1 MAEGTGERRLAA
13 ILSADA
19 VGYSRLMAANEAAT
33 VQTLSSYRDLI
44 AALVEGQ
51 RGRVVDFT
59 GDNALC
65 EFPSAF
71 DAAQSA
77 LVIQEA
83 IDRKNAALPVD
94 RVMAFRI
101 GIHLGDVLV
110 EGERIYGDGVNIAA
124 RLEALASPGGICIS
138 APVHDQ
144 VKNKLAARFE
154 DLGEQNVKN
163 IPDPVHVWRLQ
174 RSEAALAATTPA
186 PRQPGRLRW
195 QVPLATVAVLA
206 VLAVL
211 AGAVWLL
218 RPELVTG
225 PPPTRIELGPP
236 AVAPVPARPSVAVL
250 PFANLS
256 GDPEQE
262 YFADGMAD
270 DLITDLSRVSGLDTV
285 ARSSSFRYRGQD
297 VDVKQIARELGVR
310 YLVQGSVR
318 RSGGEIRINAQ
329 LVDAATE
336 HQLWAER
343 FDRELVDVFALQ
355 DEVTAQIVRALH
367 VELGE
372 PELRRLARRPTADL
386 AAYEELLRGEHLMVL
401 VSEDRLRR
409 ARAHYLRAL
418 ELDPDLAEARGA
430 LARADFLAW
439 IWQWS
444 DELDLDRGLAS
455 ARRAVE
461 LDPDSPAAARTLGV
475 VHLNRKEFDAAL
487 RELRR
492 AVELAPRSGIVL
504 GTLGLGLIFA
514 DQVREG
520 LEIARRGSELEP
532 RAPFNQNVVGRG
544 NRRLGRREEAIAAY
558 QRALDLL
565 PTGVAALAGLA
576 VLLDEAGRL
585 EESRA
590 AVEKLREV
598 SPRFRGAVYAERLPY
613 RDPLDAER
621 LAQGLARVGL
631 P

>member
-163 IPDPVHVWRLQ
+163 ISDPVHVWRLQ

-225 PPPTRIELGPP
+225 PPPTRIELGSP
-236 AVAPVPARPSVAVL
+236 AVAPVPKRPSVAVL

-270 DLITDLSRVSGLDTV
+270 DLITDLSRVSGLDV
-285 ARSSSFRYRGQD
+285 FASE
-297 VDVKQIARELGVR
+297 AAAR
-310 YLVQGSVR
+310 YLVRGSVR
-318 RSGGEIRINAQ
+318 RSDEQIRINAQ
-329 LVDAATE
+329 LIDAGTGQ
-336 HQLWAER
+336 QLWAER
-343 FDRELVDVFALQ
+343 YDRPIHDVFAVQ
-355 DEVTAQIVRALH
+355 DEVTAQIVRALR
-367 VELGE
+367 VELSE
-372 PELRRLARRPTADL
+372 PEVRRLAERPTANL
-386 AAYEELLRGEHLMVL
+386 EAYDELLRGEQLL
-401 VSEDRLRR
+401 ATISEEKLRR
-409 ARAHYLRAL
+409 ARAHFLRAV
-418 ELDPDLAEARGA
+418 ELDPLLAEAWASLSRIDYLGW
-430 LARADFLAW
+430 L
-439 IWQWS
+439 WQW
-444 DELDLDRGLAS
+444 DDQVLDLDRGLRW
-455 ARRAVE
+455 ARQ
-461 LDPDSPAAARTLGV
+461 
-475 VHLNRKEFDAAL
+475 
-487 RELRR
+487 
-492 AVELAPRSGIVL
+492 AVELAPDSPSAASSLSLVHLFRKEHEAALREGRRAHGLAPRDPAVL
-504 GTLGLGLIFA
+504 SSLGGVLIFS
-514 DQVREG
+514 DQLREG
-520 LEIARRGSELEP
+520 LELVEESIQLDPGQ
-532 RAPFNQNVVGRG
+532 PFSYISQGQAY
-544 NRRLGRREEAIAAY
+544 RRLGRRDDSIRAY
-558 QRALDLL
+558 ETALEQA
-565 PTGVAALAGLA
+565 PGSVASLASLA
-576 VLLDEAGRL
+576 VLYDETGSPDDAT
-585 EESRA
+585 A
-590 AVEKLREV
+590 AIEKLREV
-598 SPRFRGAVYAERLPY
+598 SPRFSGAVYAERLPY

-621 LAQGLARVGL
+621 VAQGLARVGL